1 MKATFSYRARD
12 ASGRLIKGQIEAPDE
27 SLAFDMLKAQGLF
40 ITGLTRDEKSEQ
52 VKALRPLGSS
62 RRRLGLVHL
71 SRIARHMSIMM
82 TAGVGLSPALHT
94 LTEQA
99 ESTLEREVLGAARV
113 NVDAGMPLA
122 RSLADTGAFPQL
134 FLHMVEAGEAS
145 GRLDEVLVRLAAYFD
160 RDYDL
165 RQRIKGAMTYPAVIA
180 VFAVIVVIIL
190 LATVVPSFAGVLEES
205 GVDLPGLT
213 KALISIGR
221 FIKTRWYVLIG
232 ALVLVVLGARYY
244 VGTDEGR
251 YRWDSAVL
259 KIPVI
264 GSFAMKVIVV
274 RFSETLSSLVGA
286 GVPILQSLEIVERVV
301 GNQVVA
307 LGLRGVRAG
316 VREGA
321 GIAAPLADARVF
333 PPVVAQMVAI
343 GEESGAVDQVLLKL
357 AEFYEKEVDRGI
369 KSLTSII
376 EPILIAVVGLSV
388 GLIVAAVMLPMFEM
402 IQVL

>member
-12 ASGRLIKGQIEAPDE
+12 ANGRLSKGKIEAGDE
-27 SLAFDMLKAQGLF
+27 SSAFDMLKAQGLF
-40 ITGLTRDEKSEQ
+40 ITGLTRDEKSERA
-52 VKALRPLGSS
+52 KAITPMGSS
-62 RRRLGLVHL
+62 RGRLGLVHL

-99 ESTLEREVLGAARV
+99 ESTLEKEALGAARV
-113 NVDAGMPLA
+113 NVDAGMSLA
-122 RSLADTGAFPQL
+122 RSLADTGAFPPI

-145 GRLDEVLVRLAAYFD
+145 GRLDEVLARLAAYFD

-180 VFAVIVVIIL
+180 VFAVIIVIIL

-205 GVDLPGLT
+205 GVALPGLT
-213 KALISIGR
+213 RALISIGR
-221 FIKTRWYVLIG
+221 FVKARWYVLIG
-232 ALVLVVLGARYY
+232 VSVLIVLAARCY
-244 VGTDEGR
+244 VRTDEGR

-259 KIPVI
+259 KLPVI
-264 GSFAMKVIVV
+264 GSFTMKVIVV
-274 RFSETLSSLVGA
+274 RFSETLASLVGA

-307 LGLRGVRAG
+307 LGLRQVRSG

-321 GIAAPLADARVF
+321 GIAAPLGEAGMF

-343 GEESGAVDQVLLKL
+343 GEESGAIDQVLIKL

-369 KSLTSII
+369 RSLTSII
-376 EPILIAVVGLSV
+376 EPILIAVVGISV

-402 IQVL
+402 VQVL

>member
-12 ASGRLIKGQIEAPDE
+12 ANGQLIKGTIEARDE
-27 SLAFDMLKAQGLF
+27 ASAFDTLKAQGLF
-40 ITGLTRDEKSEQ
+40 VTGLTRDE
-52 VKALRPLGSS
+52 VKERTVIAVPE
-62 RRRLGLVHL
+62 RLSGGKLNLVQL

-94 LTEQA
+94 LAEQA
-99 ESTLEREVLGAARV
+99 ESKLEKEVLDTARV
-113 NVDAGMPLA
+113 KVDAGMPLA

-145 GRLDEVLVRLAAYFD
+145 GKLDDVLARLAAYFD

-180 VFAVIVVIIL
+180 VFAVIIVIVL
-190 LATVVPSFAGVLEES
+190 LGTVVPSFAGVLEES
-205 GVDLPGLT
+205 GVPLPGLT
-213 KALISIGR
+213 KALISIGT
-221 FIKTRWYVLIG
+221 FIRARWYVLIG
-232 ALVLVVLGARYY
+232 VFALIVLLARYY
-244 VGTDEGR
+244 VRTDEGS

-259 KIPVI
+259 KLPVI
-264 GSFAMKVIVV
+264 GNFTMKVIVV
-274 RFSETLSSLVGA
+274 RFSETLASLVGA

-307 LGLRGVRAG
+307 LGLREVRSG

-321 GIAAPLADARVF
+321 GIAAPLAEAAIF

-343 GEESGAVDQVLLKL
+343 GEESGAIDQVLIKL

-369 KSLTSII
+369 RSLTSII
-376 EPILIAVVGLSV
+376 EPVLIAVVGISV

-402 IQVL
+402 VQVL

>member
-12 ASGRLIKGQIEAPDE
+12 TSGRLTKGNIEAGDE
-27 SLAFDMLKAQGLF
+27 SSAFDMLKAQGLF
-40 ITGLTRDEKSEQ
+40 IIGLTRDEKSER
-52 VKALRPLGSS
+52 VKAITPMGSS
-62 RRRLGLVHL
+62 RGRLGLVHL

-82 TAGVGLSPALHT
+82 NAGVGLSPALHT

-113 NVDAGMPLA
+113 NVDAGMSLA
-122 RSLADTGAFPQL
+122 RSLADTGAFPPI
-134 FLHMVEAGEAS
+134 FLNMVDAGEAS
-145 GRLDEVLVRLAAYFD
+145 GRLDEVLARLASYFD

-165 RQRIKGAMTYPAVIA
+165 RQRVKGAMTYPAVIA
-180 VFAVIVVIIL
+180 VFAVIIVIIL

-205 GVDLPGLT
+205 GVDLPWLT
-213 KALISIGR
+213 RALISIGR
-221 FIKTRWYVLIG
+221 FVKARWYVLIG
-232 ALVLVVLGARYY
+232 VSALIVLAARYY
-244 VGTDEGR
+244 VGTDEGL
-251 YRWDSAVL
+251 YRWDSVVL
-259 KIPVI
+259 KLPVV
-264 GSFAMKVIVV
+264 GSFTMKVIIV
-274 RFSETLSSLVGA
+274 RFSETLASLVGA

-307 LGLRGVRAG
+307 LGLEKVRSG

-321 GIAAPLADARVF
+321 GIAAPLADAGIF

-343 GEESGAVDQVLLKL
+343 GEESGAIDQVLVKL

-376 EPILIAVVGLSV
+376 EPVLIAVVGLSV

-402 IQVL
+402 VQVL